1 MSTTEAIRTHIR
13 SVPKGKP
20 FTTSLFT
27 HCGPRGTVDRAL
39 SRIVHDGEITRLSR
53 GVFARPRKSRFV
65 GNVIPGVFEVIQAI
79 ARDNGETVQVHGAE
93 AARRLG
99 LSTQVPTMPV
109 FLTSASS
116 RSIRIGNITV
126 RMIHTSNRRRLQF
139 AGATAGLALSAL
151 WYLGKHNVTTET
163 VAAIASAVGA
173 EEFEKLRSAD
183 VPAWMATALDA
194 AARNNPHG

>member
-27 HCGPRGTVDRAL
+27 HCGPRGAVDRAL
-39 SRIVHDGEITRLSR
+39 SRIVHDGEIARLSR

-65 GNVIPGVFEVIQAI
+65 GNVIPGVYEVIQAI

-139 AGATAGLALSAL
+139 AGETAGLALSAL
-151 WYLGKHNVTTET
+151 WYLGKHNVTNET
-163 VAAIASAVGA
+163 VAAIESAVGA

-183 VPAWMATALDA
+183 VPAWMATALNVSPS
-194 AARNNPHG
+194 NNAHG